1 MSEFVLILAAAALVN
16 NLALEHLLG
25 ICPLV
30 AVSRRVE
37 AAIGMACATA
47 FVLPIST
54 VSSQLLYQY
63 LLTPLGVSYLHL
75 PVFVLMTGA
84 IVLLLG
90 RSLPRIAPRLD
101 ALIGVYLPFTLVNTT
116 VLGVALL
123 NLTASYGLPGALA
136 YGLGAGL
143 GFGLVVVL
151 LAALRE
157 RLAAADVPVPF
168 QGPAIVMITLAILS
182 MAFMGF
188 TGLVKL

>member
-1 MSEFVLILAAAALVN
+1 MSDFILILAAAALVN

-30 AVSRRVE
+30 AVSRKVE

-63 LLTPLGVSYLHL
+63 LLEPLGVPYLHL
-75 PVFVLMTGA
+75 PIFVLVTGA

-90 RSLPRIAPRLD
+90 RWLPRIAPWLD
-101 ALIGVYLPFTLVNTT
+101 TLIGVYLPFTLVNTT

-123 NLTASYGLPGALA
+123 NLAGAHGLTGALA
-136 YGLGAGL
+136 HGLGAGL

-157 RLAAADVPVPF
+157 RLTAADIPAPF
-168 QGPAIVMITLAILS
+168 QGAAIVMITLAILS